1 MSLKWYAVRTKPQ
14 SEYLAGNVL
23 GGQGFEVFLP
33 LVGSPTPRAGRQ
45 DTPLFPGYLFL
56 RYDVDRQ
63 DWPSLTQLPGILGWV
78 RFNGFVPAVPDEVV
92 ELVAERVQAINCTG
106 GLWTR
111 FRRGQ
116 RVHVLSG
123 KMEGLAEVVEEPR
136 SPEDRV
142 RVLLEFMG
150 RQVPAQVPWLNLRPI
165 ERTALAL
172 RLRTDQR
179 RTRGRGRR
187 IREAGEKTLAT
198 A

>member
-1 MSLKWYAVRTKPQ
+1 MSLNWYAVRTKPQ
-14 SEYLAGNVL
+14 SEYLAAHVL
-23 GGQGFEVFLP
+23 DGQGFEVFLP
-33 LVGSPTPRAGRQ
+33 LVGSPMPRAGRE

-63 DWPSLTQLPGILGWV
+63 DWPSLTPLPGILGWV
-78 RFNGFVPAVPDEVV
+78 CFNGVVPAIPDDVV
-92 ELVAERVQAINCTG
+92 ELVAERVQAINRTG

-116 RVHVLSG
+116 RVHVLYG

-142 RVLLEFMG
+142 RVLLNFMG
-150 RQVPAQVPWLNLRPI
+150 RQVPARVPWLNLRPL
-165 ERTALAL
+165 EQTALAM
-172 RLRTDQR
+172 RSGTNRR

-187 IREAGEKTLAT
+187 IREAGAKTLAT

>member
-1 MSLKWYAVRTKPQ
+1 MSLNWYVVRTKPQ
-14 SEYLAGNVL
+14 SEYLAEHAL
-23 GGQGFEVFLP
+23 SGQGFEVFLP
-33 LVGSPTPRAGRQ
+33 LVGSPTPRAGRE

-56 RYDVDRQ
+56 HYDVDRQ
-63 DWPSLTQLPGILGWV
+63 DWPSLSQLPGILGWV
-78 RFNGFVPAVPDEVV
+78 RFNGAVPAVPDEVV
-92 ELVAERVQAINCTG
+92 ELVAERVQAINSTG

-123 KMEGLAEVVEEPR
+123 KMESLAEIVEEPR

-142 RVLLEFMG
+142 QVLLEFMG

-165 ERTALAL
+165 ERTVLTP
-172 RLRTDQR
+172 RSGTNQR

-187 IREAGEKTLAT
+187 IREPGAKTLAI